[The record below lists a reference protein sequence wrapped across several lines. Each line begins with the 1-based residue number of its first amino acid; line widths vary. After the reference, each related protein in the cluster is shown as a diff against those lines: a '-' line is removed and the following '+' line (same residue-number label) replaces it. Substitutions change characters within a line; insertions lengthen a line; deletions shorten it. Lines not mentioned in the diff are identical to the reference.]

1 MELVSLN
8 ELNERSNSFFLF
20 DGTLCYGVTKK
31 YIQSV
36 PFEFLSIGE
45 YDNLSSHTVGKNIWI
60 QSIAGKSRGIWY
72 CLRIPTKEYAR
83 FHMPFLWL
91 ADLSK
96 HLVDYLS
103 NNHMVHLMDLRRSF
117 YMWLDDIHGNDQS
130 FRLWFNQYN
139 DFDFRRAV
147 AAHASFLFNQAGV
160 LDRAY
165 ISHPLWSE
173 IDPLSLTA
181 VPRQDNSELR
191 TIVTPFVFKCF
202 RHMPWSRF
210 LKTLDSLTS
219 EPEKSAQPLV
229 QHFMASDT
237 EITIGDVIAVQPDPN
252 TDWKNNDQLWYAYVQ
267 RETMSKRGQQLGLL
281 WLYKPSDTACQN
293 QKYPFPNELFLSDH
307 CNCKDTP
314 IYSTEVVSKHRVEF
328 FGDPASNSEFFV
340 RQKYNEAEPAW
351 VSLQDSDFQCC
362 CDTDPPEDVYDIGD
376 TVLIK
381 ECSPNFHIKESLEP
395 VIIEGLFDI
404 RKHHSQVRSARGRSV
419 RVRRLLRRQRD
430 YFQDDAEPN
439 ELVYTN
445 MFATAALSDIVRRCH
460 IRFYAPRNKGNIPA
474 PYCRKGTS
482 DCYYIMYRSLS
493 NSFISLEPLSRPW
506 PLMKQGFD
514 PLLRHSK
521 KPLNGLDIFCG
532 GGNFGRGIEEGGAVK
547 YRWAVDWFR
556 EAIHTYKANM
566 SITDDTKLYFG
577 SVNDFLAHAI
587 KSKRQG
593 LIAQKGEVE
602 FISAGNPCQG
612 YSIANRCYQT
622 DQSLRNNSMVA
633 SVLAYIDFY
642 RPKYAIMENVLGMTS
657 TRPKRTDN
665 DVFAQVLCT
674 LVALGYQ
681 VRPHILDSWSFG
693 APQKRTRLFVS
704 VAAAGL
710 PPLIEPPASHSHPE
724 AVLSRSLGKTANG
737 LPFAARSWCP
747 TPLKYTTIGEATKD
761 LPENHDARA
770 VCVTHPDHR
779 VTTSHSFINQVRLS
793 NIPRF
798 PPGMN
803 FVKSA
808 KIGWQSLPQMND
820 WHWNSNI
827 RSSISLRAWQ
837 RVVANALAPTV
848 VTTCS
853 PGEALTGSVLHWDA
867 NRTLTVM
874 EARIAQGFPDHEV
887 IVGSPAMQWKII
899 GNSVSRQVAT
909 AWGMSVRA
917 AWFGDDAMRQVQ
929 DSSNPSYLESGNE
942 DQEKDKC
949 DQEIKGSVKNED
961 KNGDEDDD
969 ENELAKAVTTYNSR
983 VIGCARIIS
992 QPINSRTPTRSW
1004 ILA

>member
-8 ELNERSNSFFLF
+8 ELNERSKSFFLL
-20 DGTLCYGVTKK
+20 DGNICYGETKK
-31 YIQSV
+31 YIQRI
-36 PFEFLSIGE
+36 PFESLSIGE

-60 QSIAGKSRGIWY
+60 QSIAGKSRGVWY
-72 CLRIPTKEYAR
+72 YLSTPTKEYAR
-83 FHMPFLWL
+83 FYMPFLWL

-103 NNHMVHLMDLRRSF
+103 NNPVVHLTDFRRNF
-117 YMWLDDIHGNDQS
+117 YMWLDNVHGYDQS
-130 FRLWFNQYN
+130 FRLWFDQYN
-139 DFDFRRAV
+139 DFDFRRAIS
-147 AAHASFLFNQAGV
+147 AHAGFLFNQAGA
-160 LDRAY
+160 LDQAY
-165 ISHPLWSE
+165 TLHPLWSE
-173 IDPLSLTA
+173 IEPLSLTA
-181 VPRQDNSELR
+181 VPQHNNSELE
-191 TIVTPFVFKCF
+191 TIVTPFVFECF
-202 RHMPWSRF
+202 RHMPWSKF
-210 LKTLDSLTS
+210 LKPFGSLTK
-219 EPEKSAQPLV
+219 EPEKSAQPFV
-229 QHFMASDT
+229 QHFTDSDR
-237 EITIGDVIAVQPDPN
+237 EITVGDVIAVQPDSN

-267 RETMSKRGQQLGLL
+267 RKTTSKRGQQLCLL

-307 CNCKDTP
+307 CNCRDTP
-314 IYSTEVVSKHRVEF
+314 IYSTEVVSKHQVEF
-328 FGDPASNSEFFV
+328 FGDPASTSEFFV
-340 RQKYNEAEPAW
+340 RQKYIEADSAW
-351 VSLQDSDFQCC
+351 VSLQDSDFQCR
-362 CDTDPPEDVYDIGD
+362 CDSDPPQDVYEIRD

-381 ECSPNFHIKESLEP
+381 KCSPNFHTKESLEP
-395 VIIEGLFDI
+395 VIIESFFNAQG
-404 RKHHSQVRSARGRSV
+404 RSAQV
-419 RVRRLLRRQRD
+419 KNIRVRRLLRRQRD

-445 MFATAALSDIVRRCH
+445 TFATAALCDVVRRCY
-460 IRFYAPRNKGNIPA
+460 IRFYPAQDKANIPA
-474 PYCRKGTS
+474 PYCRKGTA
-482 DCYYIMYRSLS
+482 DCYYIKYRSLS
-493 NSFISLEPLSRPW
+493 DSSISLEPLSRPW

-514 PLLRHSK
+514 PLLQPSK

-566 SITDDTKLYFG
+566 SSTDNTKLYFG

-587 KSKRQG
+587 KNERQG

-602 FISAGNPCQG
+602 VVSAGNPCQG
-612 YSIANRCYQT
+612 YCIANKYCQT

-633 SVLAYIDFY
+633 SVLTYIDFY
-642 RPKYAIMENVLGMTS
+642 RPKYAIMENVLGMAS
-657 TRPKRTDN
+657 AGPKRTEN
-665 DVFAQVLCT
+665 VFAQVLCT

-681 VRPHILDSWSFG
+681 VRPHILDSWNFG
-693 APQKRTRLFVS
+693 APQQRTRLFIS
-704 VAAAGL
+704 ITAAGL
-710 PPLIEPPASHSHPE
+710 PPLVEPPASHSHPE
-724 AVLSRSLGKTANG
+724 AVLGRSLGKTANG

-747 TPLKYTTIGEATKD
+747 TPFKYTTIGEATKD
-761 LPENHDARA
+761 LPENHDAKT
-770 VCVTHPDHR
+770 VCIAHPDHR
-779 VTTSHSFINQVRLS
+779 VTTTHSLINQVRLS

-820 WHWNSNI
+820 WHWNSDI

-837 RVVANALAPTV
+837 RVIANALAPTV
-848 VTTCS
+848 ITKCA

-917 AWFGDDAMRQVQ
+917 AWFGSDAMRQVQ
-929 DSSNPSYLESGNE
+929 DGSNRSYLELGNE

-949 DQEIKGSVKNED
+949 DRKIKDNKD
-961 KNGDEDDD
+961 KNRDEDDED
-969 ENELAKAVTTYNSR
+969 ELAKVVTTYNSR
-983 VIGCARIIS
+983 VIGSARS
-992 QPINSRTPTRSW
+992 VNQTWPGFCEVN
-1004 ILA
+1004 